1 MTPQVLGTVG
11 EHAAAGRCLG
21 GALLWMAA
29 ANSYPDYDGTTVYL
43 APAAPPAASDAAV
56 LDTLRRHAADM
67 AGLPSACAVHGDHLS
82 FATCSNSRLSPQ
94 EQQPVQGWTS
104 HMIRARVPRS
114 LTLLRGA
121 GRQPASVQICCHCCP

>member
-29 ANSYPDYDGTTVYL
+29 ANSYPDYDGTTIYL
-43 APAAPPAASDAAV
+43 APAAPPPASDAAV

-67 AGLPSACAVHGDHLS
+67 AGLPSMRAVHACL
-82 FATCSNSRLSPQ
+82 
-94 EQQPVQGWTS
+94 
-104 HMIRARVPRS
+104 MRVSTQFVGPRS
-114 LTLLRGA
+114 
-121 GRQPASVQICCHCCP
+121 RQAH

>member
-1 MTPQVLGTVG
+1 MTPQVLSTVG

-43 APAAPPAASDAAV
+43 APAAPPPASDAAV

-67 AGLPSACAVHGDHLS
+67 AGLPSACARQRGVPSKDQSSCGDL
-82 FATCSNSRLSPQ
+82 
-94 EQQPVQGWTS
+94 QP
-104 HMIRARVPRS
+104 
-114 LTLLRGA
+114 L
-121 GRQPASVQICCHCCP
+121 ICVA